1 MNTLDEFIDIFITKL
16 RMNHI
21 KNLKL
26 KEKLL
31 KIGKVNLRETKIIL
45 PTREIKYLIS
55 NLNKETFTYNDLNDL
70 YKLRQGIEVSFD
82 TLKNLL
88 QIENL
93 SGHSEIATKQDFFSQ
108 MLAYNIATDIKNTA
122 QKKIFEE
129 KEKLKKE
136 TKKKNQ

>member
-70 YKLRQGIEVSFD
+70 YKLR
-82 TLKNLL
+82 
-88 QIENL
+88 
-93 SGHSEIATKQDFFSQ
+93 
-108 MLAYNIATDIKNTA
+108 
-122 QKKIFEE
+122 
-129 KEKLKKE
+129 
-136 TKKKNQ
+136 